1 MTTVFSVLFTL
12 ILFSDM
18 SSHFLTIAMPATKV
32 DDGRTDQDSLGFLL
46 GDEPMTEPV
55 LVPRVYR
62 QSLMLDNNV
71 RDEDKNTRLIMPD
84 MRLRGHSIRGMNP
97 AFIGKL
103 PLLTDQSLR
112 HIPDEYSLKVDRR
125 DTDIDILRCMIG
137 RVYRPCWEV

>member
-62 QSLMLDNNV
+62 QTIWANHDCGRKQAS
-71 RDEDKNTRLIMPD
+71 D